1 MAFDFVGAADDF
13 YYGFLNA
20 DRQNRTAG
28 AGLVPTRVFDMGR
41 THGFA
46 PTAYVLGTRAYKRAF
61 CLLFFERQLN
71 QTAD

>member
-1 MAFDFVGAADDF
+1 VAFNFAGVEDDF

-20 DRQNRTAG
+20 DRKNSTVG
-28 AGLVPTRVFDMGR
+28 VGLVPTRVFDRGR

-46 PTAYVLGTRAYKRAF
+46 PTAYVLGSRAYKRAF